1 MELID
6 VNEILMK
13 PKITVSI
20 VLYNN
25 RPEQMDLLIKEF
37 MDFSKRNKNICE
49 AELILTNNASTSS
62 NTKSFLDNFNG
73 IGNIKIINL
82 DKNLGFGAG
91 HNKAFEASKSNYFFV
106 VNPDII
112 GLNMIDV
119 TTVINYLQEHRDV
132 GMLVPR
138 LHDIQG
144 NLQLTNKC
152 QSTVFDQ
159 LIRLLGPHVFKKRQ
173 QKFTQA
179 YQPLAYETINVTNN
193 AQGAA
198 LFFVSHVY
206 EKIGGF
212 DEKYFLYMEDADITM
227 KVNQVSQSIYFP
239 NIVLTHEW
247 QQNNRSLKGIRIMIQ
262 SMFIYYKKWGWKLW

>member
-6 VNEILMK
+6 VNDVLLR

-25 RPEQMDLLIKEF
+25 RPEQLELIIKEF
-37 MDFSKRNKNICE
+37 MDFSEKNKRICE
-49 AELILTNNASTSS
+49 AELILTNNNSTSL
-62 NTKSFLDNFNG
+62 NTKSFLDKLGGF
-73 IGNIKIINL
+73 GNIKIIDL
-82 DKNLGFGAG
+82 DSNLGFGAG
-91 HNKAFEASKSNYFFV
+91 HNKAFEVSKSDYFFV
-106 VNPDII
+106 INPDIS
-112 GLNMIDV
+112 GLKLIDV
-119 TTVINYLQEHRDV
+119 KTVVNYFQKHPDV
-132 GMLVPR
+132 GMLAPR
-138 LHDIQG
+138 LHDVHG
-144 NLQLTNKC
+144 NLQLTNKL

-159 LIRLLGPHVFKKRQ
+159 FVRLLGPRVFKKRQ

-179 YQPLAYETINVTNN
+179 CQPLAYKTVNAANN

-198 LFFVSHVY
+198 LFFVACVY

-227 KVNQVSQSIYFP
+227 KVNQVARSVYFP

-247 QQNNRSLKGIRIMIQ
+247 QQKNRSLKGITIMIR

>member
-1 MELID
+1 MND
-6 VNEILMK
+6 ILLK
-13 PKITVSI
+13 PKITFSI

-25 RPEQMDLLIKEF
+25 RPEQLELIITEF
-37 MDFSKRNKNICE
+37 MDFSKKNQKICE
-49 AELILTNNASTSS
+49 AELVLTNNDSTSL
-62 NTKSFLDNFNG
+62 NTKMFLDKFSG
-73 IGNIKIINL
+73 CGDIKIINL
-82 DKNLGFGAG
+82 ASNLGFGAG
-91 HNKAFEASKSNYFFV
+91 HNRAFEASKSDYFFV
-106 VNPDII
+106 VNPDIS

-119 TTVINYLQEHRDV
+119 NTVINYLQEHRDV

-138 LHDIQG
+138 LHDVQG
-144 NLQLTNKC
+144 NLQLTNKL

-159 LIRLLGPHVFKKRQ
+159 CIRLLGPRMFKKRQ

-179 YQPLAYETINVTNN
+179 RQPLAYKTINAINN

-198 LFFVSHVY
+198 LFFVSRVY

-227 KVNQVSQSIYFP
+227 KVNQVSQSVYFP

-247 QQNNRSLKGIRIMIQ
+247 QQKNRSIKGIQIMIQ
-262 SMFIYYKKWGWKLW
+262 SMFVYYKKWGWKLW